1 MFLLLIFVLNQT
13 AGASKAAAAAKRVID
28 AQDTQEV
35 AKVGS
40 SSTFNIP
47 LTDYR
52 VKLDFRHVKGNCR

>member
-1 MFLLLIFVLNQT
+1 MLNQT
-13 AGASKAAAAAKRVID
+13 ACASKVAATAKQVID

-52 VKLDFRHVKGNCR
+52 IKLDFWHVEGNCR